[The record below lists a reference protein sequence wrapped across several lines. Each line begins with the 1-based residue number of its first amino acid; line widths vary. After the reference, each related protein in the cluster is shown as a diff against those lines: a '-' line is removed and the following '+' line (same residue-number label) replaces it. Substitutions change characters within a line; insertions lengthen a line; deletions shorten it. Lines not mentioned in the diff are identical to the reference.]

1 MDNIYHSI
9 KFAKAC
15 YKQTKKVIS
24 NVVIRKG
31 GRYVTDYV
39 YQEEVNNNKVQAQ
52 DRGTYKAAVLQGNN
66 DFPNTVVSCIY
77 DTKPMHL
84 ISNYTERIAWVEK
97 EKLVFYK
104 ENPKLVLLKF
114 LCFNQSNTY
123 NLVKIHTK

>member
-24 NVVIRKG
+24 HGVTRKG
-31 GRYVTDYV
+31 GIGVPEYVN
-39 YQEEVNNNKVQAQ
+39 QEEVNNNNVQAQ
-52 DRGTYKAAVLQGNN
+52 VRGTDKANVLKGNT
-66 DFPNTVVSCIY
+66 DFPNIVVSCIY

>member
-39 YQEEVNNNKVQAQ
+39 YQEEVNNKKAQAQ
-52 DRGTYKAAVLQGNN
+52 VRENVKKA
-66 DFPNTVVSCIY
+66 
-77 DTKPMHL
+77 
-84 ISNYTERIAWVEK
+84 
-97 EKLVFYK
+97 
-104 ENPKLVLLKF
+104 F
-114 LCFNQSNTY
+114 L
-123 NLVKIHTK
+123 